1 MKPQDLVSVN
11 PTGHSAPGA
20 LAHLHSAQVCAC
32 HAASLKP
39 RAPPLPS
46 GEPGRRAPAHHP
58 LSLVGAPGLI
68 LSDVLWH

>member
-11 PTGHSAPGA
+11 PTGHSTPGA

-39 RAPPLPS
+39 CACHRFHQESQDA
-46 GEPGRRAPAHHP
+46 
-58 LSLVGAPGLI
+58 GLLRTI
-68 LSDVLWH
+68 P

>member
-39 RAPPLPS
+39 CARHRFHQESQDA
-46 GEPGRRAPAHHP
+46 
-58 LSLVGAPGLI
+58 GLLRTI
-68 LSDVLWH
+68 P